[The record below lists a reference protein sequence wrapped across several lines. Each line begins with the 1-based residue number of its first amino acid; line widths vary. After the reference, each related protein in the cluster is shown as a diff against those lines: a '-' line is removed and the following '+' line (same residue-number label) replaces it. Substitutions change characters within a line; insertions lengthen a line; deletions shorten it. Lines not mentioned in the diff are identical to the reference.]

1 MEYIKLL
8 DDLTTIPYDDK
19 ALLRDNRN
27 VSFPSVISGEIRASY
42 GMFPISLTPV
52 PTYDITTETV
62 VRGQPELVDGLWV
75 RLWSIVPHTEQ
86 DRFSQEDSVRA
97 QRDELLANTDWTAL
111 VDGTLSTDMA
121 TYRQGLRD
129 VPEQE
134 GFPYAVTWPS
144 KP

>member
-52 PTYDITTETV
+52 PTYDITTETI

-75 RLWSIVPHTEQ
+75 RLCSIVPHTEQ